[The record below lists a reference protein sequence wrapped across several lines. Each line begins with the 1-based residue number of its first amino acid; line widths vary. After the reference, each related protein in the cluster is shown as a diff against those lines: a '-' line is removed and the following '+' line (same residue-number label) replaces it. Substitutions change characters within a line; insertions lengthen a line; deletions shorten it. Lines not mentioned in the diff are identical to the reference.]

1 MDPFGQADLAL
12 TIEVE
17 MKCGR
22 NCLIE
27 ISTLRQKQATE
38 IKTQVS
44 YKCLIK
50 SKNASNLI
58 SSFRE
63 SFGGFFSF
71 FFISLVVE
79 GNIEDV
85 SFSCC

>member
-17 MKCGR
+17 IKRGR

-38 IKTQVS
+38 IKTLSGAHINV
-44 YKCLIK
+44 
-50 SKNASNLI
+50 
-58 SSFRE
+58 F
-63 SFGGFFSF
+63 
-71 FFISLVVE
+71 
-79 GNIEDV
+79 
-85 SFSCC
+85 